1 MKIFFLFFLF
11 CNIAFANTIFE
22 SNQLNNID
30 YLKELKEL
38 KKFDFS
44 LYSKNRIFLMYAY
57 GNILAGKN
65 DNIQCNKFNFD
76 IKKFNLLIHSLKKY
90 DLNFLNEINAN
101 YIVLCENLKINN
113 YLAAGFANSD
123 VSTLIVD
130 FSINKE
136 IIERVIHHE
145 IFHMIQANQ
154 NTKLLNEKWSN
165 QNNHNF
171 IYKQCSDCQLNY
183 STELSYENKG
193 FLTEYSKFSISED
206 QAEIFSFW
214 MSDTNILNLI
224 SKKDGILKN
233 KINILKDFL
242 SKINFKKND
251 YK

>member
-11 CNIAFANTIFE
+11 CNITFANTIFE

-57 GNILAGKN
+57 GNILAGKK
-65 DNIQCNKFNFD
+65 DNIQCNKLNFD
-76 IKKFNLLIHSLKKY
+76 IKKFNILINSLKKY

-113 YLAAGFANSD
+113 YLAAGFTNSE

-136 IIERVIHHE
+136 NIKRVIHHE
-145 IFHMIQANQ
+145 IFHMILANQ
-154 NTKLLNEKWSN
+154 NTKLLNEKWLN
-165 QNNHNF
+165 QNSHNF
-171 IYKQCSDCQLNY
+171 IYKQCSNCKLSY
-183 STELSYENKG
+183 STELSYENEG

-206 QAEIFSFW
+206 QAEVFSFL
-214 MSDTNILNLI
+214 MSDNNILNLI
-224 SKKDGILKN
+224 SKKDEILKN
-233 KINILKDFL
+233 KINVLKDFL
-242 SKINFKKND
+242 SEIDFKIND
-251 YK
+251 Y